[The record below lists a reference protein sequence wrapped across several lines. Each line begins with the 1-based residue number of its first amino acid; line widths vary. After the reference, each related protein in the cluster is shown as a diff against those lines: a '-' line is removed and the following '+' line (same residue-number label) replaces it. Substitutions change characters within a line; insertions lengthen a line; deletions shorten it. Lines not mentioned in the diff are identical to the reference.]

1 MTRILTSLL
10 VIATILGVGFTV
22 SEAAAL
28 SSRGTDAPVTAA
40 VASPPEPCSPSD
52 TDLLIQ
58 DDVPWPGVIPGS
70 QDPQGAFVNE
80 LKAQNKAWCSINSV
94 SIGTT
99 NLSQFDVIII
109 ASDQAQSFYDNLFP
123 GGVIHPSIN
132 SWVLAGGIL
141 SASLA
146 DCGHNLGGW
155 TSSACLSDAT
165 NSYTFIGGVKHT
177 NTFSQDESIITPA
190 HPLIADA
197 LPCPSNNCAVQT
209 DTGVQTDIDG
219 WFSSDHGFFTS
230 LPGGAIVILADSAGN
245 PVAVE
250 YAHGSGT
257 VIANMNTDAWRYHF
271 GNLKYVA
278 NDIAYQNKLG
288 KDVGGAILP
297 ISSTALLVA
306 GLGSS
311 LVIIPIAAGSAGLG
325 IYLLKT
331 RLGKNP

>member
-1 MTRILTSLL
+1 MTKILTSLL

-22 SEAAAL
+22 SDAAAL

-40 VASPPEPCSPSD
+40 VASPPEPCTASD

-58 DDVPWPGVIPGS
+58 DVVPWFGAIPGA

-80 LKAQNKAWCSINSV
+80 LKAQNKAWCSINSA

-99 NLSQFDVIII
+99 DLSQFDVIII
-109 ASDQAQSFYDNLFP
+109 ASDQDQTFYDNLFP
-123 GGVIHPSIN
+123 GGIIHSKID
-132 SWVLAGGIL
+132 SWVLAGGVL
-141 SASLA
+141 SASMA
-146 DCGHNLGGW
+146 DCGHNAGGW
-155 TSSACLSDAT
+155 TSITCESDAT
-165 NSYTFIGGVKHT
+165 SSYTFIGGVKHT
-177 NTFSQDESIITPA
+177 NSFSSDENIVTPT

-197 LPCPSNNCAVQT
+197 LACPSGNCAVQT
-209 DTGVQTDIDG
+209 DTGFHNDIDG
-219 WFSSDHGFFTS
+219 WGFSDHGFFTS
-230 LPGGAIVILADSAGN
+230 LPGGAIVILADPAGN

-257 VIANMNTDAWRYHF
+257 VIANMNTDAWRYYF

-288 KDVGGAILP
+288 KEVGGAILP

-311 LVIIPIAAGSAGLG
+311 LVIIPIVAGSAGLG